1 MQAINANL
9 KDELTQVIEQMENQ
23 VLKIY
28 QKQESK
34 RAAEAELM
42 DQVNGKN

>member
-28 QKQESK
+28 QKQETK
-34 RAAEAELM
+34 RATEAELM